1 MVRGNEGWKYWGFK
15 DLLRELQKWTQINPV
30 EEIAVEK
37 LKKDQTGK
45 RNQQFKPPLPIF
57 NTHQS
62 KPRSRNQCVY
72 CKDDNHRAIN
82 CTKVTS
88 VHERQKILSEK
99 KLCFNCTSTRHHADE
114 CKSKLRCQI
123 CDRKHHTSICHKQE
137 NQANPLL
144 VTTGIPTGNVT
155 YPVVVVQVEGIKC
168 CTLSDMGAGSSYASA
183 ALLDRI
189 SSIGHKKEV
198 WKIERLL
205 GASTREVELATITIS
220 DVNRKFSMPV
230 EVTKVDKGELLI
242 LENPKYQEVIERNP
256 HLSGVVMNDVDT
268 KSHLPVHIIPGAG
281 DFAKLKTKSVPKIGE
296 PGQPVAEL
304 TKFGWIIMSPGRE
317 PLDLTNVLLT
327 QTSHVDYE
335 ELCRLDVLGLSDTP
349 PNDQSSVYAE
359 FKEQLV
365 RHEEGWYEISLP
377 WRGNNPVLP
386 NNKDGSLRRL
396 ASLNK
401 KLENYTYHT
410 NLS

>member
-1 MVRGNEGWKYWGFK
+1 M
-15 DLLRELQKWTQINPV
+15 
-30 EEIAVEK
+30 
-37 LKKDQTGK
+37 
-45 RNQQFKPPLPIF
+45 
-57 NTHQS
+57 
-62 KPRSRNQCVY
+62 
-72 CKDDNHRAIN
+72 
-82 CTKVTS
+82 
-88 VHERQKILSEK
+88 
-99 KLCFNCTSTRHHADE
+99 
-114 CKSKLRCQI
+114 RCQI

-144 VTTGIPTGNVT
+144 VATGIPTGNVT
-155 YPVVVVQVEGIKC
+155 YPVVVVEVEGIKC
-168 CTLSDMGAGSSYASA
+168 RALLDTGAGSSYASA

-198 WKIERLL
+198 RKIEMLL
-205 GASTREVELATITIS
+205 GASTREVELATIIIS

-230 EVTKVDKGELLI
+230 EVTKVDKGELLFM
-242 LENPKYQEVIERNP
+242 ENPKYQEVIARNP

-268 KSHLPVHIIPGAG
+268 KSRLPVHIILGAG
-281 DFAKLKTKSVPKIGE
+281 DFAKLKTESVPKIGE

-304 TKFGWIIMSPGRE
+304 TKFDWIIMSPGKE

-365 RHEEGWYEISLP
+365 RHEEGWYETGLP
-377 WRGNNPVLP
+377 WRGNHPVLP

-401 KLENYTYHT
+401 KLERQELTSQYGEIIEDQKKEGVVERAEESSVNGREFYIPHKPVVRATAEST
-410 NLS
+410 KL

>member
-1 MVRGNEGWKYWGFK
+1 M
-15 DLLRELQKWTQINPV
+15 
-30 EEIAVEK
+30 
-37 LKKDQTGK
+37 
-45 RNQQFKPPLPIF
+45 
-57 NTHQS
+57 
-62 KPRSRNQCVY
+62 
-72 CKDDNHRAIN
+72 
-82 CTKVTS
+82 
-88 VHERQKILSEK
+88 
-99 KLCFNCTSTRHHADE
+99 
-114 CKSKLRCQI
+114 RCQI

-144 VTTGIPTGNVT
+144 VATGIPTGNVT
-155 YPVVVVQVEGIKC
+155 YPVVVVEVEGIKC
-168 CTLSDMGAGSSYASA
+168 CTLSDTGAGSSYASE
-183 ALLDRI
+183 ALLERI

-198 WKIERLL
+198 RKIEMLL
-205 GASTREVELATITIS
+205 GASTREVELATIAIS
-220 DVNRKFSMPV
+220 DVNRKLSMPV

-268 KSHLPVHIIPGAG
+268 KSHLPVHIILGAG
-281 DFAKLKTKSVPKIGE
+281 DFAKLKTESVPKIGE

-304 TKFGWIIMSPGRE
+304 TKFGWIIMSPGKE

-365 RHEEGWYEISLP
+365 RHEEGWYETGLP
-377 WRGNNPVLP
+377 WRGNHPVLP

-401 KLENYTYHT
+401 KLERQKLTSQYGEIIEESCMEALRQLPFADSSLNSSTSTDSSTGSCSDDDTWSEYDALIKKHWT
-410 NLS
+410 NIKIGHVNVDHIAGFKFFEVKYWLLEGNR

>member
-62 KPRSRNQCVY
+62 KPHSRNQCVY

-155 YPVVVVQVEGIKC
+155 YPVVVVEVEGIKC
-168 CTLSDMGAGSSYASA
+168 CTLSDMGAGSLYASA

-198 WKIERLL
+198 QKIEMLL

-268 KSHLPVHIIPGAG
+268 KSHLPVHIILGAG
-281 DFAKLKTKSVPKIGE
+281 DFAKLKTESVPKIGE

-304 TKFGWIIMSPGRE
+304 TKFSWIIMSPGKE
-317 PLDLTNVLLT
+317 PLD
-327 QTSHVDYE
+327 
-335 ELCRLDVLGLSDTP
+335 
-349 PNDQSSVYAE
+349 
-359 FKEQLV
+359 
-365 RHEEGWYEISLP
+365 
-377 WRGNNPVLP
+377 
-386 NNKDGSLRRL
+386 
-396 ASLNK
+396 
-401 KLENYTYHT
+401 
-410 NLS
+410 

>member
-1 MVRGNEGWKYWGFK
+1 MK
-15 DLLRELQKWTQINPV
+15 ELQKWTQINPV
-30 EEIAVEK
+30 AGIATEK
-37 LKKDQTGK
+37 LEKDQTGK

-62 KPRSRNQCVY
+62 KPHSGNQCVY
-72 CKDDNHRAIN
+72 CEDDNHRAIN

-88 VHERQKILSEK
+88 VYERQKILSEK

-144 VTTGIPTGNVT
+144 VATGIPTGNVT
-155 YPVVVVQVEGIKC
+155 YPVVVVEVEGIKC
-168 CTLSDMGAGSSYASA
+168 RTLSDTGAGSSYASA

-189 SSIGHKKEV
+189 SSIEHKKEV
-198 WKIERLL
+198 RKIEMLL
-205 GASTREVELATITIS
+205 GASTREVELATIAIS

-242 LENPKYQEVIERNP
+242 LENPKYREVIERNP

-268 KSHLPVHIIPGAG
+268 KSRLPVHIILGAG
-281 DFAKLKTKSVPKIGE
+281 DFAKLKTESVPKIGE

-304 TKFGWIIMSPGRE
+304 TKFGWIIMSPGKE
-317 PLDLTNVLLT
+317 PLDLTNLLLT
-327 QTSHVDYE
+327 QTSH
-335 ELCRLDVLGLSDTP
+335 GLQGTL
-349 PNDQSSVYAE
+349 SSRCTW
-359 FKEQLV
+359 LV
-365 RHEEGWYEISLP
+365 
-377 WRGNNPVLP
+377 
-386 NNKDGSLRRL
+386 
-396 ASLNK
+396 
-401 KLENYTYHT
+401 
-410 NLS
+410 

>member
-1 MVRGNEGWKYWGFK
+1 M
-15 DLLRELQKWTQINPV
+15 
-30 EEIAVEK
+30 EEIAIEK
-37 LKKDQTGK
+37 LEKDQTGK

-62 KPRSRNQCVY
+62 KPRSGNQCVY
-72 CKDDNHRAIN
+72 CEDDNHRAIN

-88 VHERQKILSEK
+88 VYERQKIISEK

-144 VTTGIPTGNVT
+144 VATGIPTGNVT
-155 YPVVVVQVEGIKC
+155 YPVVVVEVEGIKC
-168 CTLSDMGAGSSYASA
+168 
-183 ALLDRI
+183 
-189 SSIGHKKEV
+189 H
-198 WKIERLL
+198 
-205 GASTREVELATITIS
+205 
-220 DVNRKFSMPV
+220 
-230 EVTKVDKGELLI
+230 
-242 LENPKYQEVIERNP
+242 
-256 HLSGVVMNDVDT
+256 
-268 KSHLPVHIIPGAG
+268 
-281 DFAKLKTKSVPKIGE
+281 
-296 PGQPVAEL
+296 
-304 TKFGWIIMSPGRE
+304 
-317 PLDLTNVLLT
+317 
-327 QTSHVDYE
+327 
-335 ELCRLDVLGLSDTP
+335 LDVLGLSDTL

-365 RHEEGWYEISLP
+365 RHEEGWYKTGLP
-377 WRGNNPVLP
+377 WRGNHPVLP

-401 KLENYTYHT
+401 KLENSTYHT

>member
-1 MVRGNEGWKYWGFK
+1 MVRGNEGWKDWGFK

-37 LKKDQTGK
+37 LEKDQTGK

-62 KPRSRNQCVY
+62 KPRSGNQCVY
-72 CKDDNHRAIN
+72 CEDDNQRAIN

-155 YPVVVVQVEGIKC
+155 YPVVVVEVEGIKC

-189 SSIGHKKEV
+189 SSIGHK
-198 WKIERLL
+198 
-205 GASTREVELATITIS
+205 STREVELATIAIS
-220 DVNRKFSMPV
+220 DVNRKFSKPV
-230 EVTKVDKGELLI
+230 
-242 LENPKYQEVIERNP
+242 
-256 HLSGVVMNDVDT
+256 
-268 KSHLPVHIIPGAG
+268 
-281 DFAKLKTKSVPKIGE
+281 
-296 PGQPVAEL
+296 
-304 TKFGWIIMSPGRE
+304 
-317 PLDLTNVLLT
+317 
-327 QTSHVDYE
+327 
-335 ELCRLDVLGLSDTP
+335 
-349 PNDQSSVYAE
+349 
-359 FKEQLV
+359 
-365 RHEEGWYEISLP
+365 
-377 WRGNNPVLP
+377 
-386 NNKDGSLRRL
+386 
-396 ASLNK
+396 
-401 KLENYTYHT
+401 
-410 NLS
+410 